1 MTKVVV
7 FGPTGQ
13 VGWEMVRSLQGFG
26 HVRAVDRAEVDLADP
41 PRVSA
46 LIDSLKPQWVVN
58 CAAYTQVD
66 AAEAEPERAKLIN
79 ADAVGAMA
87 TACARIDATLVH
99 YSTDYVFDGTK
110 STAYNENDSARPLG
124 AYGRSKLLSEEA
136 IRASGASHLIL
147 RASWIYAARGI
158 NFLQTMLRLAH
169 ERDELQVVD
178 DQFGAPTWARFV
190 AVATTSMMWQTG
202 RDASAKKRVRS
213 GATVHLSNEGSTSW
227 HGFATEIF
235 TLMSAGGARVPRIL
249 PVSTEQYGTRARRPR
264 NSQLDIS
271 LLKRQW
277 GVEPPNW
284 RASLRMCLEEVTLL
298 QQNCQIK

>member
-13 VGWEMVRSLQGFG
+13 VGWELVRSLQGFG
-26 HVRAVDRAEVDLADP
+26 DVSTVDRAQLDLTDP
-41 PRVSA
+41 PRVGA
-46 LIDSLKPQWVVN
+46 LIDAVRPQWVIN

-87 TACARIDATLVH
+87 AACARINATLIH

-110 STAYNENDSARPLG
+110 SSAYNENDRLRPLS
-124 AYGRSKLLSEEA
+124 AYGRSKALGEEA

-147 RASWIYAARGI
+147 RTSWLYAARGA
-158 NFLQTMLRLAH
+158 NFLQTMFRLAR
-169 ERDELQVVD
+169 ERDELQIVD

-190 AVATTSMMWQTG
+190 AVATTAMMRQIG
-202 RDASAKKRVRS
+202 RDASSQERVRS
-213 GATVHLSNEGSTSW
+213 GTTVHLSNEGCTSW
-227 HGFATEIF
+227 YGFAAEICRF
-235 TLMSAGGARVPRIL
+235 MSANGARVPRIL
-249 PVSTEQYGTRARRPR
+249 PVSTEQYGARAPRPR
-264 NSQLDIS
+264 NSQLDLS

-277 GVEPPNW
+277 RVEPPDW
-284 RASLRMCLEEVTLL
+284 RVSLRMCLEEGTSL
-298 QQNCQIK
+298 QQNRQIK

>member
-13 VGWEMVRSLQGFG
+13 VGWELVRSLQGFG
-26 HVRAVDRAEVDLADP
+26 DVSTVERAQLDLTDP
-41 PRVSA
+41 PRVDA
-46 LIDSLKPQWVVN
+46 LIDTLKPQWVVN

-66 AAEAEPERAKLIN
+66 AAEAEPESAKLIN

-87 TACARIDATLVH
+87 VACARVNATLIH

-110 STAYNENDSARPLG
+110 SSAYDENDRPQPLG
-124 AYGRSKLLSEEA
+124 AYGRSKLLGEEA

-147 RASWIYAARGI
+147 RTSWIYAARGA

-169 ERDELQVVD
+169 ERDELQIVD

-190 AVATTSMMWQTG
+190 AVATTAMMWQTC
-202 RDASAKKRVRS
+202 RDASSKERVHS
-213 GATVHLSNEGSTSW
+213 GTTVHLSNEGRTSW

-235 TLMSAGGARVPRIL
+235 KFMSANGARVPRIL
-249 PVSTEQYGTRARRPR
+249 PVSTEQGGARAPRPR
-264 NSQLDIS
+264 NSQLDLS

-277 GVEPPNW
+277 RVEPPDW

-298 QQNCQIK
+298 QRNWQIK